1 MRTNLTLRILVQL
14 IRLFQLRHIR
24 MPPPYTLVLR
34 YVLQPRRHQCK
45 HGALQNVWD
54 DPRGVDALAEPRSRK
69 PVGLDQE
76 ARRSRLQHGRCPV
89 LGAQG

>member
-1 MRTNLTLRILVQL
+1 MRTTLTLRVLVQL

-24 MPPPYTLVLR
+24 IPPPFILVLR
-34 YVLQPRRHQCK
+34 HVLQPRRHQCE

-54 DPRGVDALAEPRSRK
+54 DPRGVDALAEPRRRK

-76 ARRSRLQHGRCPV
+76 ARRSRLQHGRRPV
-89 LGAQG
+89 LGA